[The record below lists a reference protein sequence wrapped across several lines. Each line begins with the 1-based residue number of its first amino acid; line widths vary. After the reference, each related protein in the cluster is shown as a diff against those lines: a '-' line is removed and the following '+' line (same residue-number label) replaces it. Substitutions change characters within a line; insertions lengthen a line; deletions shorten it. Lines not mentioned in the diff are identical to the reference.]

1 MALLCLALFV
11 MGCGAR
17 TSLRE
22 ERLTTAMPDWSV
34 QTVCQC
40 GNCKTVPWC
49 SDPNGG
55 WLCDLGDPSC
65 ICVGDPLRIQIDR
78 ALSVTDRNGTA
89 ATLYCHGPV
98 TLATDNLPTLI
109 AWGGRTSDL
118 YVPQSAFCSLSNQA
132 IAQVV
137 AGPIPPSFSR
147 SITCGT
153 NPRYFCDTITSGVGI
168 GPNYAFANELLCPK
182 ASPLSDPRIIVPGA
196 DSTAALSNAR
206 PILGAMCAMW
216 SAPFHIGVDYPG
228 VGGLSPLPPATP
240 TPPAFHCFAR
250 RGSQEQVFANAG
262 LARTFAG
269 AVVTDPGHDIG
280 GEDLFAHPN
289 SHLVITRLSDGA
301 TATVSLGGTG
311 AASVDP
317 NGLGLSVT
325 DFQLQQI
332 GTTSLG
338 GYTVSNTRINLEDL
352 WSGSPS
358 GTPNQ
363 YTLAADDTRVQGQ
376 YTFSGSTYSMRLTAI
391 QPGTARWHGS
401 WFELD
406 SLYESDD
413 IGVRYALHIELD
425 PVRARPTASV
435 TPLTTPE
442 VECTSPAG
450 ALVNFTGSATGSSGN
465 VRTAWSLHTEYDV
478 FTTPGGTSSSFQ
490 VPLEWP
496 WSDPLHA
503 QLTVFDGL
511 LTARATTPVRVID
524 SVAPTLHSRWVDVDC
539 GWGGVADNHN
549 PPKYC
554 VRVVG
559 STSDTCSS
567 SQVAT
572 QWVTQFLGCD
582 RNNIL
587 QEDAKSCIRP
597 QPGHW
602 GNDIGNI
609 VYEAWYAPQDAWG
622 NLGTSTRVSFKIQ
635 PAASEPNCSEPRTVV
650 IDPCGWGW

>member
-1 MALLCLALFV
+1 MSQL
-11 MGCGAR
+11 
-17 TSLRE
+17 
-22 ERLTTAMPDWSV
+22 
-34 QTVCQC
+34 
-40 GNCKTVPWC
+40 NVP
-49 SDPNGG
+49 N
-55 WLCDLGDPSC
+55 
-65 ICVGDPLRIQIDR
+65 
-78 ALSVTDRNGTA
+78 
-89 ATLYCHGPV
+89 
-98 TLATDNLPTLI
+98 
-109 AWGGRTSDL
+109 
-118 YVPQSAFCSLSNQA
+118 SAFCSLSDQG
-132 IAQVV
+132 IAQITGATNPFV
-137 AGPIPPSFSR
+137 SR
-147 SITCGT
+147 SIICGT
-153 NPRYFCDTITSGVGI
+153 NPRFFCDTIPAGVGL
-168 GPNYAFANELLCPK
+168 GPNYAFANELVCPK

-196 DSTAALSNAR
+196 DSAAAVNNAR
-206 PILGAMCAMW
+206 PILGAMCALW
-216 SAPFHIGVDYPG
+216 SAPFEIGMNYPS
-228 VGGLSPLPPATP
+228 VGGLPTP

-250 RGSQEQVFANAG
+250 RGSAEQAVANAG
-262 LARTFAG
+262 IARTFGG

-280 GEDLFAHPN
+280 GEDLFAHSN

-301 TATVSLGGTG
+301 TATIWLGGTG

-325 DFQLQQI
+325 DFQLQQV
-332 GTTSLG
+332 GTASWG
-338 GYTVSNTRINLEDL
+338 GYTVSNTRINIEDL
-352 WSGSPS
+352 WSASHS

-363 YTLAADDTRVQGQ
+363 YTLTADDTRVQGQ
-376 YTFSGSTYSMRLTAI
+376 YTVSGSTYSMRLTAI
-391 QPGTARWHGS
+391 QPGTARWHGA

-406 SLYESDD
+406 TLYESDD

-425 PVRARPTASV
+425 PVRVRPTASV
-435 TPLTTPE
+435 TPLANPE

-450 ALVNFTGSATGSSGN
+450 ALVNFTGSATGSSGT
-465 VRTAWSLHTEYDV
+465 VRTAWSLQTAYDV
-478 FTTPGGTSSSFQ
+478 FTTPGGTSTSFQ

-524 SVAPTLHSRWVDVDC
+524 SVAPTLHSRWVEVDC

-554 VRVVG
+554 VRVTG

-587 QEDAKSCIRP
+587 REDAKSCIRP
-597 QPGHW
+597 DPAHW
-602 GNDIGNI
+602 GNDISNI

-622 NLGTSTRVSFKIQ
+622 NLGPSARVSFKIQ
-635 PAASEPNCSEPRTVV
+635 PAASEPNYSEPRTVV
-650 IDPCGWGW
+650 LDPCGWGW